1 MSFPNGILNFGIT
14 VPVLCGILTLLFP
27 NLCSKHCHVSVSP
40 FRHIF
45 VYKSPWLYVALLW
58 SLVCFSL
65 HLKLAIRP
73 PWPEKK
79 VNTNLK
85 ISELLT
91 NTCFHEIPKTNSY
104 YLVGFFWQNYVIE
117 LKISEN
123 PILRFSSKYLVNRSA
138 DHHMFSRKP
147 KTHYSFLRIFGPY
160 NEINES
166 NT

>member
-1 MSFPNGILNFGIT
+1 M
-14 VPVLCGILTLLFP
+14 PVLCGILTPLFP
-27 NLCSKHCHVSVSP
+27 NLCSKHCPVSVSP

-79 VNTNLK
+79 VNKNLK

-91 NTCFHEIPKTNSY
+91 NTCFYEIPKTNSY
-104 YLVGFFWQNYVIE
+104 YSVGFFRQNNVIE

-123 PILRFSSKYLVNRSA
+123 SEFPFFVFRQNMWWAGQKNTEFILLDLKK
-138 DHHMFSRKP
+138 RKH
-147 KTHYSFLRIFGPY
+147 KFQ
-160 NEINES
+160 N
-166 NT
+166 

>member
-1 MSFPNGILNFGIT
+1 M
-14 VPVLCGILTLLFP
+14 PVLCGILTPLFP
-27 NLCSKHCHVSVSP
+27 NLCSKHCHVWVSP

-79 VNTNLK
+79 INTNLK

-104 YLVGFFWQNYVIE
+104 YKECYPIENCENSKFLFFVFRQNMWWAGQKNTE
-117 LKISEN
+117 F
-123 PILRFSSKYLVNRSA
+123 ILL
-138 DHHMFSRKP
+138 DP
-147 KTHYSFLRIFGPY
+147 KTPRKFQ
-160 NEINES
+160 N
-166 NT
+166 